1 MGTENNYNKYA
12 EVQRSKEAHSYS
24 PSIQKLIDLAVSF
37 VPYVEQA
44 YRDGRKVVWY
54 EGGSWYPLIS
64 GCGVIPA
71 LFVEIYRFV
80 DEDTMRF
87 AQEELQ
93 IPNETCAMA
102 QYAIADF
109 YLRKDSTIKRIVG
122 SSIGCEPLLAGFQF
136 IKKYGYDMFT
146 IDGGFIPPDE
156 KRFDH
161 FKSFIADECH
171 RLIDWLIGEPVNKE
185 LLRTEQI
192 RFNRIQHKINKIIEL
207 RKKHTTYLKSVPM
220 VLIFCGNGHYFGRA
234 EEYEEAL
241 DGIIS
246 ELSALKPGEYDEAVA
261 RIAWV
266 GQRGGLSTMEAIDE
280 AGGALTSW
288 YTAGSYDTDIRT
300 DIDPVEAAID
310 FSAGDRYYC
319 GTTED
324 KCKVIEEQIREGGEN
339 GLILCTMLGCSFGSI
354 EQELER
360 MYFQKRDIPSLA
372 IAGTFEKGRATG
384 QMLTRIKAFVEMLS

>member
-1 MGTENNYNKYA
+1 MNSENNYNKYA
-12 EVQRSKEAHSYS
+12 TALHSKEVHSYS
-24 PSIQKLIDLAVSF
+24 PSIQKLIDLSMSF

-71 LFVEIYRFV
+71 LFVEMFRYK
-80 DEDTMRF
+80 DEDTMKF
-87 AQEELQ
+87 SQEELQ

-102 QYAIADF
+102 QYAIGDF

-122 SSIGCEPLLAGFQF
+122 SSIACEPLLAGFQY
-136 IKKYGYDMFT
+136 IKKFGYDMFD
-146 IDGGFIPPDE
+146 IDGGFIPSDK
-156 KRFDH
+156 KRFENYKA
-161 FKSFIADECH
+161 FTADECH
-171 RLIDWLIGEPVNKE
+171 RLIDWLIGEPVDKE

-207 RKKHTTYLKSVPM
+207 RKSHTTYLKSVPM

-246 ELSALKPGEYDEAVA
+246 ELSSLNSEEYNDAAVKL
-261 RIAWV
+261 AWV
-266 GQRGGLSTMEAIDE
+266 GQRGALNIMEAIDE
-280 AGGALTSW
+280 AGGALTTW
-288 YTAGSYDTDIRT
+288 YTAGTYDKDIKT
-300 DIDPVEAAID
+300 DIDPVEAAIEYTV
-310 FSAGDRYYC
+310 GDRYYG

-324 KCKVIEEQIREGGEN
+324 KCRRIEEQISQSGEK
-339 GLILCTMLGCSFGSI
+339 GLILYTMLGCSFGSI
-354 EQELER
+354 EEELER
-360 MYFQKRDIPSLA
+360 IYFQDRNIPSLA
-372 IAGTFEKGRATG
+372 IAGTFEKGKATG
-384 QMLTRIKAFVEMLS
+384 QMLTRIKAFIEMLS